1 MQSISLRIATT
12 HGLIWRE
19 VRVPRVGSARL
30 GPPPTVCGHMAPVIQ
45 VSRVGEGAPPPR
57 LPSFSPGKASAHQE
71 VYKQVQR
78 TVTCPSSQTA
88 KMCTRQ
94 KSCCTCRVAPAS
106 RTDLRATSRTLGPW
120 VCPPGPRRRGRSPAP
135 PTLCQ
140 PLPPAGAA
148 LLPVCFSAALLGF
161 WGRGLPRATRPRLWS
176 CVTLTSWETHSGG
189 VWLVP

>member
-12 HGLIWRE
+12 HGLIWRG

-30 GPPPTVCGHMAPVIQ
+30 GPPPPSAGTWLLSSRSRGWEKGPHLPVSPAYLLEKLQLIRRFT
-45 VSRVGEGAPPPR
+45 SRSKG
-57 LPSFSPGKASAHQE
+57 PSPAFRPK
-71 VYKQVQR
+71 
-78 TVTCPSSQTA
+78 P
-88 KMCTRQ
+88 Q
-94 KSCCTCRVAPAS
+94 KCAQDRKVVA
-106 RTDLRATSRTLGPW
+106 RTDLRAASRTLGPW

-161 WGRGLPRATRPRLWS
+161 WGRGLPRATHPPLWS